1 MAHQTSF
8 MRGLARREISMSNDD
23 FDLFVI
29 GGGSGG
35 VRAARLAASLGHKVG
50 LAEASRM
57 GGTCVIRG
65 CVPKKLY
72 VYASRFAEDF
82 ELAPSFGWSIGE
94 THFDW
99 QTLVAR
105 KNAETARLEGLYA
118 KGVENAGGRIFHER
132 AILED
137 AHTIRLASGGT
148 LTADKILIAT
158 GGRPARDLGGA
169 PGAELAIVSDDA
181 FDLPQLPESMVIA
194 GGGYIA
200 VEFAHIFQ
208 ALGVKTTLVIRAAKV
223 LRGFDEDLRDA
234 LMASMQRRGI
244 TVLPERH
251 FAAVAA
257 EGGKLV
263 CTTTA
268 GEKLATDKFLL
279 AWGRVPNTAG
289 LGLDRAG
296 VKTGKDGR
304 IAVDAFSRT
313 NIENIYAVGDVT
325 GRLALTPV
333 AIHEAI
339 CFVKT
344 AFQDTPAAP
353 DHALVPTAVFTTPE
367 IATVGL
373 GEDAALQQG
382 HAIDV
387 YKSAFRPLRFSL
399 LGRGERMLMKL
410 VVEQKTDKVL
420 GCHIFGEGAAEMV
433 QVAAVALKMG
443 ATKAQFDATVA
454 LHPSAAEELVTMR
467 TKSYSRPA

>member
-1 MAHQTSF
+1 MASY
-8 MRGLARREISMSNDD
+8 D

-35 VRAARLAASLGHKVG
+35 VRAARLTAGLGRKVG

-82 ELAPSFGWSIGE
+82 ALAPSFGWTLGE
-94 THFDW
+94 SRFDW
-99 QTLVAR
+99 QTLKTH

-118 KGVENAGGRIFHER
+118 KGVENAGGILFRER
-132 AILED
+132 AVLED
-137 AHTIRLASGGT
+137 EHSIRLASGSR

-158 GGRPARDLGGA
+158 GGRPARDLDGA
-169 PGAELAIVSDDA
+169 PGVEHAIVSDDA
-181 FDLPQLPESMVIA
+181 FDLPELPESMVIA

-208 ALGVKTTLVIRAAKV
+208 ALGVKTTLVIRAPKV

-234 LMASMQRRGI
+234 LQASMQHRGI
-244 TVLPERH
+244 VVLPERH
-251 FAAVAA
+251 FASVAA
-257 EGGKLV
+257 EGGKTV

-268 GEKLATDKFLL
+268 GEKLVADKFLL
-279 AWGRVPNTAG
+279 AWGRVPNSEG
-289 LGLDRAG
+289 LGLDKAG
-296 VKTGKDGR
+296 VKTGADGR
-304 IAVDAFSRT
+304 IEVDAFSRT
-313 NIENIYAVGDVT
+313 SAGNIYAVGDVT
-325 GRLALTPV
+325 GGPALTPV

-344 AFQDTPAAP
+344 AFQDTPTAP
-353 DHALVPTAVFTTPE
+353 DYALVPTAVFTTPE

-373 GEDAALQQG
+373 GEESALQHG
-382 HAIDV
+382 HAVDV
-387 YKSAFRPLRFSL
+387 FKSTFRPLRFSL
-399 LGRGERMLMKL
+399 SGQGERMLMKL
-410 VVEQKTDKVL
+410 VVDQKTGKVL
-420 GCHIFGEGAAEMV
+420 GCHIFGEAAAEMV

-467 TKSYSRPA
+467 TKSYSREP